1 MTGLRCEPMQSGSR
15 GNYASL
21 LHYPAYEGPQQYLV
35 NEYTKGKQKKYNEG
49 MKKEVCEQESQSL
62 MFVE

>member
-1 MTGLRCEPMQSGSR
+1 MQSGSR

-35 NEYTKGKQKKYNEG
+35 NEYKKGKQKKYNEG
-49 MKKEVCEQESQSL
+49 MKKEVGEQESQSH
-62 MFVE
+62 